1 MEKNTKKPEI
11 RTTPCRLMV
20 REANTG
26 AEGDGAV
33 SRTIT
38 GTAIVFDQPFDSQDW
53 RGNTYREMIAKSAVT
68 SDFLKSQ
75 DIKMN
80 LLHNRRDTL
89 ARWNRGEGN
98 LKVWVEDDGVKFEFE
113 APACDLGDRCL
124 ALVRAGVYSGCS
136 FEFWPKDYEVK
147 EEQITDGKKLIT
159 VTHVA
164 FESIDALTVAM
175 DPAYEQTSV
184 SVDELREKIP
194 QFAERLAKK
203 REDRQRQRDLADAE
217 AAARQREIFN
227 NTNNNLQTFVK

>member
-26 AEGDGAV
+26 AEGDGAG

-98 LKVWVEDDGVKFEFE
+98 LKVWVEEDGVKFEFE

-147 EEQITDGKKLIT
+147 E
-159 VTHVA
+159 
-164 FESIDALTVAM
+164 
-175 DPAYEQTSV
+175 
-184 SVDELREKIP
+184 
-194 QFAERLAKK
+194 
-203 REDRQRQRDLADAE
+203 
-217 AAARQREIFN
+217 
-227 NTNNNLQTFVK
+227 